1 MERRSFLQA
10 VIGFGVAASAGFV
23 SLCAKCTKKSS
34 ADSTP
39 PEPCELEDI
48 YYCEEFG
55 GAILD
60 NKDILKGE
68 FDQPSQQTTLEHRKN
83 LEENSKYKAKWN
95 VNGSWSKV
103 ENRSALISHLSGS
116 NHGHKRS
123 YLNTLSTDELQ
134 MLHDKDHES
143 RKTRTTRRWFRR

>member
-10 VIGFGVAASAGFV
+10 VIGFGFAASAGFV
-23 SLCAKCTKKSS
+23 SLCAKCTKRKPTRIRNPQPYSYS
-34 ADSTP
+34 QEAMGFAV
-39 PEPCELEDI
+39 I
-48 YYCEEFG
+48 
-55 GAILD
+55 D
-60 NKDILKGE
+60 NRDVLKGE
-68 FDQPSQQTTLEHRKN
+68 FDQPNPEHSKN